1 MSSVTAVGSS
11 NSIDLV
17 QNNVMGKDEFF
28 KMLIAQLQNQDPLN
42 PMDGTDFTA
51 QLAQFSSLE
60 QLTNVNS
67 NLEAVTAYQKLM
79 SGVQAVSLIG
89 KEITAEGNTVKA
101 SGSSVDIT
109 YNLPEDVSE
118 GTVSI
123 YKTDG
128 TFVETIKFENQGE
141 GINSVSW
148 DCSSVEEGIYTFE
161 VSATNAAGDSV
172 AVDTLVKGEVTGV
185 NFLNGQSYVIVDD
198 AEIPFLSVISI
209 KDIDSVS

>member
-128 TFVETIKFENQGE
+128 TFVETIKFENQQE

-148 DCSSVEEGIYTFE
+148 DCSSVAEGIYTFE

>member
-1 MSSVTAVGSS
+1 MSSVTSVTDSS
-11 NSIDLV
+11 SIELL
-17 QNNVMGKDEFF
+17 QNTVMGKDDFF

-67 NLEAVTAYQKLM
+67 NLETITSYQELM
-79 SGVQAVSLIG
+79 SGVQAIDLIG

-101 SGSSVDIT
+101 SGSSVDIV
-109 YNLPEDVSE
+109 YNLPEDVSK
-118 GTVSI
+118 GTISI
-123 YKTDG
+123 YQSDG
-128 TFVETIKFENQGE
+128 TFVQTIEFGQQEE

-148 DCSSVEEGIYTFE
+148 DCSSVEEGVYTFE

-172 AVDTLVKGEVTGV
+172 EVDTLIKGQVTGV
-185 NFLNGQSYVIVDD
+185 IFRNGPYVIVDD
-198 AEIPFLSVISI
+198 EEISYLSVKSV
-209 KDIDSVS
+209 KDSDSGL

>member
-1 MSSVTAVGSS
+1 MSSVTEVGSSS

-17 QNNVMGKDEFF
+17 QNNTMGKDEFF

-60 QLTNVNS
+60 QLANVNS

-79 SGVQAVSLIG
+79 SGVQSIDLIG

-101 SGSSVDIT
+101 SGSSVDIV
-109 YNLPEDVSE
+109 YNLPEDVSK

-123 YKTDG
+123 FQSDG
-128 TFVETIKFENQGE
+128 TLVETVEFGQQEE

-148 DCSSVEEGIYTFE
+148 DCGSVEEGIYTFE
-161 VSATNAAGDSV
+161 VSATNAEGDSV
-172 AVDTLVKGEVTGV
+172 EVDTLIKGQVTGV
-185 NFLNGQSYVIVDD
+185 IFRDGPYVIVDD
-198 AEIPFLSVISI
+198 EEISYLSVKSV
-209 KDIDSVS
+209 KDSDSVL